1 MKIKIKTYL
10 KLGILLFGILFLW
23 FSCEKDPN
31 DSEAPKHQLVEIN
44 YYDINQLP
52 GVENALSKIN
62 SSSRNGRQM
71 TTSFGSLDLSN
82 ILEYVNTDGKATYSF
97 LINKPVNQDNPYIFE
112 NLHLVKIPEGYFG
125 YIFRWEPDL
134 ETIGNPYE
142 FSQEYFTGKL
152 KHYDLDY
159 NLIQENQFVDG
170 QNQDQAAIQNTTERN
185 SLNRTISYFT
195 ITYSLCSGVPYDC
208 GGSICGFGSITFS
221 SGGGGSGFGSGSG
234 SGFGGEGSGDSSG
247 DSSGGGG
254 GGGTT
259 INTNDTDDTEDEA
272 HNSQT
277 NITPSPDTTVVTV
290 VPSSSDKVIMCLGD
304 AITPQQK
311 AWLENP
317 DNEVAVKKMA
327 AYIAKGGCETMT
339 DIITDYIDND
349 ITQDF
354 EDFADE
360 IIQCLGA
367 QDLIANTD
375 FQSQLSN
382 LNASLSGDVEK
393 GAEISNSNNTL
404 SFSPKIG
411 SYDQIDLAQGGDII
425 GGMHTHHD
433 AGYPMF
439 SAEDIYKLYTYKKYA
454 NSNVSQYDVLSV
466 VITPNGT
473 YMVKLIDFSLL
484 GFLFQQATVES
495 GSLEKAFRDLN
506 RKLQKDYKSNND
518 SNDFMKKF
526 LQALEDLKTKY
537 NLTKVPIQLY
547 EKNNATNT
555 FKKVKLTASETL
567 TKTPCN

>member
-1 MKIKIKTYL
+1 MKIKIKSYL

-97 LINKPVNQDNPYIFE
+97 LINKPVDQDNPYIFE
-112 NLHLVKIPEGYFG
+112 NLHLVKISEGYLG

-134 ETIGNPYE
+134 ETVDGFYE
-142 FSQEYFTGKL
+142 FKQEHFTGTL
-152 KHYDLDY
+152 KHYDLNY
-159 NLIQENQFVDG
+159 TLLQESQFIDG
-170 QNQDQAAIQNTTERN
+170 QNQNQAANQNTTDKSSRDVN
-185 SLNRTISYFT
+185 LTCYTISA
-195 ITYSLCSGVPYDC
+195 SMCSRVPYDC
-208 GGSICGFGSITFS
+208 FGAICGFS
-221 SGGGGSGFGSGSG
+221 SVTVCYGGGGGGT
-234 SGFGGEGSGDSSG
+234 GFGGEGSGG
-247 DSSGGGG
+247 PGGGG
-254 GGGTT
+254 SIITG
-259 INTNDTDDTEDEA
+259 NDNNSDP
-272 HNSQT
+272 HNSQST
-277 NITPSPDTTVVTV
+277 IVSEGNATTVTV

-411 SYDQIDLAQGGDII
+411 SYDHIDLAQGGDII

-484 GFLFQQATVES
+484 GFLFQQATIEY
-495 GSLEKAFRDLN
+495 GSLKRAIRSLN
-506 RKLQKDYKSNND
+506 TKLQQDYKSNSG
-518 SNDFMKKF
+518 SNHFMKEF
-526 LQALEDLKTKY
+526 LQALKDLSTQY
-537 NLTKVPIQLY
+537 NLPKVPVQLY
-547 EKNNATNT
+547 EKDNATNT

>member
-1 MKIKIKTYL
+1 M
-10 KLGILLFGILFLW
+10 
-23 FSCEKDPN
+23 C
-31 DSEAPKHQLVEIN
+31 
-44 YYDINQLP
+44 
-52 GVENALSKIN
+52 
-62 SSSRNGRQM
+62 SR
-71 TTSFGSLDLSN
+71 
-82 ILEYVNTDGKATYSF
+82 
-97 LINKPVNQDNPYIFE
+97 
-112 NLHLVKIPEGYFG
+112 
-125 YIFRWEPDL
+125 
-134 ETIGNPYE
+134 
-142 FSQEYFTGKL
+142 
-152 KHYDLDY
+152 
-159 NLIQENQFVDG
+159 
-170 QNQDQAAIQNTTERN
+170 
-185 SLNRTISYFT
+185 
-195 ITYSLCSGVPYDC
+195 VPYDC
-208 GGSICGFGSITFS
+208 FGAICGFS
-221 SGGGGSGFGSGSG
+221 SVTVCYGGGGGGT
-234 SGFGGEGSGDSSG
+234 GFGGEGSGG
-247 DSSGGGG
+247 PGGGG
-254 GGGTT
+254 SIITG
-259 INTNDTDDTEDEA
+259 NDNNSDP
-272 HNSQT
+272 HNSQST
-277 NITPSPDTTVVTV
+277 IVSEGNATTVTV

-411 SYDQIDLAQGGDII
+411 SYDHIDLAQGGDII

-484 GFLFQQATVES
+484 GFLFQQATIEY
-495 GSLEKAFRDLN
+495 GSLKRAIRSLN
-506 RKLQKDYKSNND
+506 TKLQQDYKSNSG
-518 SNDFMKKF
+518 SNHFMKEF
-526 LQALEDLKTKY
+526 LQALKDLSTQY
-537 NLTKVPIQLY
+537 NLPKVPVQLY
-547 EKNNATNT
+547 EKDNATNT

>member
-1 MKIKIKTYL
+1 
-10 KLGILLFGILFLW
+10 
-23 FSCEKDPN
+23 
-31 DSEAPKHQLVEIN
+31 
-44 YYDINQLP
+44 
-52 GVENALSKIN
+52 
-62 SSSRNGRQM
+62 
-71 TTSFGSLDLSN
+71 
-82 ILEYVNTDGKATYSF
+82 
-97 LINKPVNQDNPYIFE
+97 
-112 NLHLVKIPEGYFG
+112 
-125 YIFRWEPDL
+125 
-134 ETIGNPYE
+134 
-142 FSQEYFTGKL
+142 
-152 KHYDLDY
+152 
-159 NLIQENQFVDG
+159 
-170 QNQDQAAIQNTTERN
+170 
-185 SLNRTISYFT
+185 
-195 ITYSLCSGVPYDC
+195 
-208 GGSICGFGSITFS
+208 
-221 SGGGGSGFGSGSG
+221 
-234 SGFGGEGSGDSSG
+234 
-247 DSSGGGG
+247 
-254 GGGTT
+254 
-259 INTNDTDDTEDEA
+259 
-272 HNSQT
+272 
-277 NITPSPDTTVVTV
+277 
-290 VPSSSDKVIMCLGD
+290 
-304 AITPQQK
+304 
-311 AWLENP
+311 
-317 DNEVAVKKMA
+317 
-327 AYIAKGGCETMT
+327 MT